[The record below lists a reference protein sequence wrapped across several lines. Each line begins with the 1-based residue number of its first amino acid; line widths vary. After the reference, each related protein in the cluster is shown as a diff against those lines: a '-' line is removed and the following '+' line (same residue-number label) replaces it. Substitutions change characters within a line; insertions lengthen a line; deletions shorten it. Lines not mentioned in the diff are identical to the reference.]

1 VSERERERERERDL
15 GAQEHARKVYVD
27 DGLPVLIL
35 HAEDQ
40 GIPGDTRVVD
50 EGGDGFV
57 EVLFDLLEHCRHLVG
72 VRSVGLCDRIQVCIG
87 ISRSILL
94 YIGTSLFCFI
104 LQRWC
109 SITCALAGICRRERV
124 AGAGRRGARGG
135 ARGYLD
141 LDGHGLDAHALDLLG
156 NGLSGVLGA
165 SIVDNDVGAAAQV
178 RQV

>member
-1 VSERERERERERDL
+1 M
-15 GAQEHARKVYVD
+15 
-27 DGLPVLIL
+27 
-35 HAEDQ
+35 
-40 GIPGDTRVVD
+40 
-50 EGGDGFV
+50 
-57 EVLFDLLEHCRHLVG
+57 
-72 VRSVGLCDRIQVCIG
+72 
-87 ISRSILL
+87 
-94 YIGTSLFCFI
+94 
-104 LQRWC
+104 
-109 SITCALAGICRRERV
+109 